1 MPWLIWI
8 AWCGR
13 SNGSTSGLD
22 VKMNFVKGVGARDEM
37 SRGLGRSRRLR
48 ISMQV
53 QQRRGMKGVRPG
65 GGGNGGNRGKKAEA
79 KRLTVRIREAKSADE
94 LVNTLA
100 EAVDGPIF
108 NYFHASA
115 AYTRLVMWKR
125 RGKLLV
131 GDKTIFLQDR
141 LNHRVKEMVAKDELN
156 PQACANVLWSIAHL
170 SDALTNALDVVP
182 AMAAQIPL
190 KAKDLE
196 AQELSNI
203 LWASAKLKD
212 DAPDVLTIVPA
223 IAVEIPFKAKDM
235 KPQELSNILWASANL
250 KDDAPD
256 VLSIVPAIAAQIPLK
271 AKDMIPQHLSNI
283 LWASAN
289 LKDDAP
295 DVLTIVPAMAEQ
307 IPLKA
312 KDSDAQGLSN
322 ILWASANLKD
332 DAPDVLTIVPAMAAQ
347 IPLTAKDL
355 EAQGLSN
362 ILWASANLK
371 DDAPDVLTIVP
382 AIAVEIPFKAKE
394 MNMQGLSN
402 SLIALLHLQDMV
414 PEARYLLGISG
425 GSNDFLRLV
434 VSRTQKLIPN
444 ACEEDTVVALPGILW
459 ASARSKFSVPEV
471 RELLGSVA
479 ECLGSKTQLSKLGAW
494 GLCALHESYKV
505 LDVSE
510 EFGTFD
516 EKLKI
521 EIARRGLSPSDVE
534 RSFEGPLKWGRDKR

>member
-1 MPWLIWI
+1 MPWLIWM
-8 AWCGR
+8 AFCGG
-13 SNGSTSGLD
+13 SDGSTSGLD
-22 VKMNFVKGVGARDEM
+22 VKMTFVKGVYDF
-37 SRGLGRSRRLR
+37 SRGLRRSRRLR

-53 QQRRGMKGVRPG
+53 KQRRGMKGVRPG

-79 KRLTVRIREAKSADE
+79 MRLTVRIREAKSAE
-94 LVNTLA
+94 EFVNTLA
-100 EAVDGPIF
+100 EAVDGPIL

-141 LNHRVKEMVAKDELN
+141 LNHRVKEMVAQDELN

-223 IAVEIPFKAKDM
+223 MAAPIGLKAKDM

-295 DVLTIVPAMAEQ
+295 DVLTILPAMAAQ

-347 IPLTAKDL
+347 IPQKAKDL

-402 SLIALLHLQDMV
+402 SLIALLYLQDLV

-425 GSNDFLRLV
+425 GSDAFLRLV
-434 VSRTQKLIPN
+434 VSRTKKLIPN
-444 ACEEDTVVALPGILW
+444 TCEEAMILALPGILW
-459 ASARSKFSVPEV
+459 ASARSKFTVPEV

-479 ECLGSKTQLSKLGAW
+479 ECLGSRKQVSRLAAW

-505 LDVSE
+505 LDVSQ
-510 EFGTFD
+510 EFGTFE

-534 RSFEGPLKWGRDKR
+534 HSFEGPLKWGRDKR